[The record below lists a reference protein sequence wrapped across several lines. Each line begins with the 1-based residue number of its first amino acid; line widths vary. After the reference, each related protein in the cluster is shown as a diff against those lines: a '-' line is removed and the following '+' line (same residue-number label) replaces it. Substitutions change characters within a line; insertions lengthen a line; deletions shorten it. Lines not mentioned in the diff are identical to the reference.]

1 MNNKH
6 NNTRY
11 EKNVQTQNNHCDNIC
26 RLITEDV
33 ITYSGNKTGKIN
45 RLF

>member
-11 EKNVQTQNNHCDNIC
+11 EKKINVQTQNNHC

-33 ITYSGNKTGKIN
+33 ITYSGNKIGKNN